1 MSALEHQVDLS
12 ACTLT
17 FLEDQVVHAHFKDGL
32 QVGPEDVQ
40 CMFDAAERRL
50 QGRKMLLMVTVGVGS
65 SLTNEARVH
74 AASEA
79 SNRLIAADA
88 IVVRDLGHQFAA
100 NVFVRHHRPGR
111 PIRMFPDRESALEWL
126 LQQRHLLET
135 P

>member
-1 MSALEHQVDLS
+1 MSALEHQLDLL

-40 CMFDAAERRL
+40 RMFDAAERRL

-65 SLTNEARVH
+65 SLTNEARAY

-126 LQQRHLLET
+126 LQQRHLLEN